1 MPLPGTSNRN
11 LTTAQNVIKPSNFT
25 RSALPSASTR
35 YDPAPSPNPIKLHLE
50 NSIKQYNP
58 PSARPQSKSEYKPVL
73 PRVRY
78 DKPTPKTNPQ
88 SSPAPHQFNPA
99 DYGKSTAFNPA
110 DYGKSTAFNPADYG
124 KSTPSNPTNKPP
136 STSPLPSVQNPQ
148 LPKASLPSATKSG
161 FKFSGV
167 GMSGGGMGFD
177 ISEAAATSIALDFL
191 NSNGRPNFP
200 GYNPGNSDIER
211 LGRGISDALRNLG
224 NSLSHPS
231 DRLSDL
237 LNLFPNPYRKHPRTD
252 PQNEDG
258 RPKPVRYV
266 SEWRGLK
273 FYSPNNKRVVQI
285 AAPHGEY
292 SLGEIKQDN
301 PGGNYVFSSPEKNTY
316 AIIYWDNLQGNNT
329 DGYQVIRGSS
339 TCEPDTIQRDPT
351 YSPPSYDLPALL
363 PPGTTPDPGYPPIFT
378 DEDFKPQRDLNNDR
392 ARQDEQDRQDAPD
405 PEQER
410 QDARSPQPAPDPW
423 ENPFPAPDGTPQ
435 PQPYPFPLDPPS
447 PDPTN
452 PTDPYP
458 DTTLGD
464 RLREKVDR
472 IKEKLNERFPAPTDG
487 PQVTI
492 NGDPVPSP
500 TSPAPLPDTSLSP
513 LPDTRTKSPPSPTT
527 TKPPTETRLDTETG
541 LTPTKDPDP
550 KPDTPTPE
558 KCKDPCMQGL
568 HDKTDANSKQTEIK
582 VKVFKSC
589 SKAGADG
596 TTKNE
601 IDFEEKLVKV
611 LASEAD
617 AYRLLYSRI
626 FALES
631 EQCGDVKAIASVP
644 EWWQARRGA
653 DIPQL
658 VIIFAEQFSSGKLGG
673 SRWNLSIPHYNK
685 GKGSR
690 PAIPSYNKGNWFG
703 TLRLT
708 DGSKLGVNAATSTE
722 CKRILN
728 RLKIHIPVEFRTKKG
743 KAIKP
748 RIVEDPTAD
757 LKECKVTPVRADYY
771 SKGQAN
777 MRPDWSINLR
787 SK

>member
-1 MPLPGTSNRN
+1 MALASVSNARTKTPSATSRGFSPIGVQVQPVSRQVQRSQQVQQAQKAQQPNRGFQPGRQIQRANQQFQESNTQSQSGNRQYKAPAKSSSSGKSESPLNEARRLSNPAKAPASISPLP
-11 LTTAQNVIKPSNFT
+11 TAQSPRFPDAQ
-25 RSALPSASTR
+25 RAPRLPSARSV
-35 YDPAPSPNPIKLHLE
+35 API
-50 NSIKQYNP
+50 
-58 PSARPQSKSEYKPVL
+58 PSANVRRPNVLGTGGGAGTALAGMAIEQALQSAVSESGY
-73 PRVRY
+73 
-78 DKPTPKTNPQ
+78 N
-88 SSPAPHQFNPA
+88 F
-99 DYGKSTAFNPA
+99 
-110 DYGKSTAFNPADYG
+110 
-124 KSTPSNPTNKPP
+124 TPS
-136 STSPLPSVQNPQ
+136 
-148 LPKASLPSATKSG
+148 TKQQ
-161 FKFSGV
+161 
-167 GMSGGGMGFD
+167 
-177 ISEAAATSIALDFL
+177 
-191 NSNGRPNFP
+191 
-200 GYNPGNSDIER
+200 IER
-211 LGRGISDALRNLG
+211 NDQIRKELGRQLSDALNGLG
-224 NSLSHPS
+224 NSLKNTTRNAFNDLF
-231 DRLSDL
+231 DRLTDP
-237 LNLFPNPYRKHPRTD
+237 FKKHPRTD
-252 PQNEDG
+252 PKNDDG
-258 RPKPVRYV
+258 RPKPTRYV
-266 SEWRGLK
+266 SDWRGLK
-273 FYSPNNKRVVQI
+273 FYSPNNRQVVQI
-285 AAPHGEY
+285 AAPNGEY
-292 SLGEIKQDN
+292 SLGEIKHDN
-301 PGGNYVFSSPEKNTY
+301 PGNNYVFSTPEKNTY
-316 AIIYWDNLQGNNT
+316 ALIYWDNLQGNNT
-329 DGYQVIRGSS
+329 DGYTFSRGSA
-339 TCEPDTIQRDPT
+339 TCEPDTIQPDPT
-351 YSPPSYDLPALL
+351 YFPPSYDLPALL

-378 DEDFKPQRDLNNDR
+378 EDDFKPQRDLNDDR

-410 QDARSPQPAPDPW
+410 QDARNPQPEPDPW
-423 ENPFPAPDGTPQ
+423 ENPFPAPEGTTP

-447 PDPTN
+447 PDPTD

-464 RLREKVDR
+464 RLREKVER

-500 TSPAPLPDTSLSP
+500 TFPAPLPDTSLSP

-527 TKPPTETRLDTETG
+527 TKPPTETRVDTTTG

-550 KPDTPTPE
+550 TPDTPTPE

-589 SKAGADG
+589 SRAGADG

-658 VIIFAEQFSSGKLGG
+658 AIIFAEQFSSGKLGD
-673 SRWNLSIPHYNK
+673 SRWTLCIPHYNRA
-685 GKGSR
+685 KGSR
-690 PAIPSYNKGNWFG
+690 PAIPAYNKGNWFG
-703 TLRLT
+703 TLKLT

-722 CKRILN
+722 CKRVLN

-743 KAIKP
+743 KAIRP

-757 LKECKVTPVRADYY
+757 LKQCKVTPVRADFY
-771 SKGQAN
+771 SKGQTN
-777 MRPDWSINLR
+777 MKPDWSINLR
-787 SK
+787 QK